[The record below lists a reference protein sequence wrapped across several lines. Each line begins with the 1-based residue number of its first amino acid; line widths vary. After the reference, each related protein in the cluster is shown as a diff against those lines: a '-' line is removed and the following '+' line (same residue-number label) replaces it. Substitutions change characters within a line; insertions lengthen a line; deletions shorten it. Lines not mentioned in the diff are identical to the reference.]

1 MAGTNSTS
9 GTAGHKLKDIQVGV
23 SGSSFPNFGSA
34 AAMPVPLTHG
44 KTIRRKAFYCFIIT
58 TTHFVFMKHSLIM

>member
-34 AAMPVPLTHG
+34 AAMPVPLTME
-44 KTIRRKAFYCFIIT
+44 RLYEERPFI
-58 TTHFVFMKHSLIM
+58 VL